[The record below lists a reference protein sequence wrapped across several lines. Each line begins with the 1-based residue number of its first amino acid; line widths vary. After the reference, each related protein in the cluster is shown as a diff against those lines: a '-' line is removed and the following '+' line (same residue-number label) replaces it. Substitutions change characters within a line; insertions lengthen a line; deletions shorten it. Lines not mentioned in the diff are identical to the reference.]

1 MSRLQTPVR
10 KNDSVVVITGK
21 DRGKRGRVLKI
32 LPAKNRLIV
41 GFTVAEN
48 LILNSYWSP
57 PFANGLNLD
66 GEAIVANADAHVAEF
81 DIRTPSINNDVGNL
95 SGGNQQKVIAAREL
109 SRDGVKL
116 VVAAQP
122 TRGLDV
128 GSIEYIHRRIVESRD
143 AGAAVLIVSSELD
156 EVMALADT
164 IAVMY
169 RGRIVGVLDPAEATF
184 ERLGL
189 LMGGAHPEDDELPE
203 DAARERAAAAPVGAT
218 PTADPDGATGR
229 DD

>member
-1 MSRLQTPVR
+1 MS
-10 KNDSVVVITGK
+10 
-21 DRGKRGRVLKI
+21 
-32 LPAKNRLIV
+32 
-41 GFTVAEN
+41 
-48 LILNSYWSP
+48 
-57 PFANGLNLD
+57 
-66 GEAIVANADAHVAEF
+66 
-81 DIRTPSINNDVGNL
+81 
-95 SGGNQQKVIAAREL
+95 SG
-109 SRDGVKL
+109 S
-116 VVAAQP
+116 
-122 TRGLDV
+122 TRCG
-128 GSIEYIHRRIVESRD
+128 
-143 AGAAVLIVSSELD
+143 
-156 EVMALADT
+156 LADT